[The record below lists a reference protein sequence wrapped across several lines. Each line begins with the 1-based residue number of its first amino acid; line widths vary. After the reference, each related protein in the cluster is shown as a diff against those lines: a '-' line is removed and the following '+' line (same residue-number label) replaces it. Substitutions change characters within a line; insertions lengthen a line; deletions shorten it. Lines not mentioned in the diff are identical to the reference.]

1 MPQSFLFVRSADRI
15 LGTSSSFKVNCPTA
29 YKNVTACSLVSAELP
44 TVYNIDTMY
53 TSGVTFTY
61 NSSALSLVIPSGF
74 YTIADIVAYLLATL
88 QASLSAASVT
98 AVTYATTTG
107 KILIAY
113 SGTQAFSVQ
122 NNTSGSFGRIL
133 GTDPLGL
140 QTFGTSGVLTFP
152 YIATLAPMN
161 TIFCRIAELPNISVS
176 TNQQHSTFRLQI
188 AAAAGSL
195 NFQNAASSTYNNN
208 VYSPA
213 VVNMPTLTVSL
224 WTQEGNAIN
233 LNGVEWT
240 FTLLITSS

>member
-15 LGTSSSFKVNCPTA
+15 IGSSSNFKVNCPTA

-44 TVYNIDTMY
+44 TVYNIDTIY

-74 YTIADIVAYLLATL
+74 YTIADIVSYLLATL
-88 QASLSAASVT
+88 QSYLPSALVTSVT
-98 AVTYATTTG
+98 YSSISG
-107 KILIAY
+107 KISIAF
-113 SGTQAFSVQ
+113 SGTLAFSVQ
-122 NNTSGSFGRIL
+122 NNSSGSFGRIL

-140 QTFGTSGVLTFP
+140 ITLGASGVLTLP

-161 TIFCRIAELPNISVS
+161 TILCRISELNNTCVS
-176 TNQQHSTFRLQI
+176 TNNLHSTFRLQI
-188 AAAAGSL
+188 AAAPGSL

-208 VYSPA
+208 IYSPA
-213 VVNMPTLTVSL
+213 VPNVPTMTVSL
-224 WTQEGNAIN
+224 WTQEGNPVN